1 MRSLVGLGGVGLG
14 LGVGLG
20 VGLWDVAMMLAVQV
34 AAAWRGLWDGGR
46 RGRVMGWKWA
56 VSLSSDAAAVVGVIW
71 PQAPVVWSPLLRRSP
86 EEKRR
91 RVWLPP
97 AAMWVSF
104 GGRVDVLVVSE
115 GGRGTGWGAEMSS
128 LWFRPS
134 WPEPLEPRA
143 WRRSIVVVF

>member
-1 MRSLVGLGGVGLG
+1 MRSLEGLGGVGLVLG
-14 LGVGLG
+14 LGLG

-56 VSLSSDAAAVVGVIW
+56 VSLSSDAAVGGIW

-97 AAMWVSF
+97 PHIWFIF
-104 GGRVDVLVVSE
+104 GVRLYVLVVCV
-115 GGRGTGWGAEMSS
+115 GGWGTGWGAEMSS